1 VNLFQLFQSFFHMK
15 LQNVGFN
22 TNFYIYFCSFF
33 PFFTSPLSSSLS
45 IFLCSNH
52 VQLIYDLSTHI
63 QLSFILMYQLALC
76 LWSSFVSHTSSSRQ
90 LFFPPLL
97 DTLFVGKDCAIEGL
111 SPLSETLSNRITVCV
126 SYLRAILNHAGPTL
140 NTLVSE
146 KSRSAFH
153 SLFRLVEDI
162 EEAAAS
168 KRPIDMVLTGGT
180 IEAFDKLGSITLTNS
195 KAINRLLLNSLT
207 ALKDAKSEIE
217 EIEVKDDTT
226 GDEEPLDDEFD
237 DDFNFGGDSFV
248 TQEEF
253 ERVKPICT
261 LLKVVYGAMKVSVFL
276 FIFFYLIYFNSF
288 GVGRFLKLLLCF
300 GVHHA
305 SDCAANLHLP
315 FSHTLF
321 ITCIDYLP
329 LCD

>member
-1 VNLFQLFQSFFHMK
+1 
-15 LQNVGFN
+15 
-22 TNFYIYFCSFF
+22 
-33 PFFTSPLSSSLS
+33 
-45 IFLCSNH
+45 
-52 VQLIYDLSTHI
+52 
-63 QLSFILMYQLALC
+63 
-76 LWSSFVSHTSSSRQ
+76 
-90 LFFPPLL
+90 
-97 DTLFVGKDCAIEGL
+97 
-111 SPLSETLSNRITVCV
+111 
-126 SYLRAILNHAGPTL
+126 
-140 NTLVSE
+140 
-146 KSRSAFH
+146 
-153 SLFRLVEDI
+153 
-162 EEAAAS
+162 
-168 KRPIDMVLTGGT
+168 MVLTGGT